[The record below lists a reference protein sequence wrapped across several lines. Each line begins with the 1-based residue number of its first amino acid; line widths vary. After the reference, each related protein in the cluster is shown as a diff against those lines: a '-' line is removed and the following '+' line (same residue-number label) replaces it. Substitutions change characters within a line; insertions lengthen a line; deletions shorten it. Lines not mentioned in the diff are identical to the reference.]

1 MEVDAFELNKNSG
14 RTNDNDWLRNTPILQ
29 YGVIEKVYDANL
41 VFVRQAVQES
51 ISAKKYTVRLLHLS
65 TQLKEESVRPL
76 VGDLVLLLFL
86 RGYKDEMFLDPLER
100 EKNNKGDGKIHA
112 TDADNYNMFSGV
124 GIQLSTVKGRS
135 STTTVYDEDSTGPT
149 VNERTVARVTKIF
162 NRAMSVLFDVPIET
176 SGGNPADEAINVLF
190 GPHSPFTE
198 ELHAAV
204 TRKYGYDKAKDGTI
218 VELAAPVTE
227 TYSNKAPITKN
238 ILGEVDVHIGT
249 DSQNASTTAPV
260 NIDLNDKSPVDVKS
274 KSGLSL
280 SFDKA
285 VLVKYGDKYTIEVTG
300 DMEIKGAGKVKIK
313 GSEIVLNDGV
323 GYVTEFTALK
333 TALTTAFT
341 TVNTLLG
348 TKMDMAGAPG
358 TVVLSMDTAKVTKVR
373 T

>member
-1 MEVDAFELNKNSG
+1 MKPDAFEFNKNNGIS
-14 RTNDNDWLRNTPILQ
+14 NDNDWLKNTPLIE
-29 YGVIEKVYDANL
+29 YGMITKVYDENL
-41 VFVRQAVQES
+41 VAVQVVVQD
-51 ISAKKYTVRLLHLS
+51 SAAPRNYNVRLLHLS
-65 TQLKEESVRPL
+65 SQLKEESVRPM
-76 VGDLVLLLFL
+76 VDDLVLLLFL
-86 RGYKDEMFLDPLER
+86 RAHKDDMFLDPAER
-100 EKNNKGDGKIHA
+100 RANSSDGDATIYAKNPN
-112 TDADNYNMFSGV
+112 NYNMFSGV
-124 GIQLSTVKGRS
+124 GIQLATIKGRS
-135 STTTVYDEDSTGPT
+135 SVTTVYDEDSNGPS

-162 NRAMSVLFDVPIET
+162 NKAMSMIFDVP
-176 SGGNPADEAINVLF
+176 SADGSADDEAISMLF
-190 GPHSPFTE
+190 GKRSPFTQE
-198 ELHAAV
+198 HHAAV
-204 TRKYGYDKAKDGTI
+204 ERKYGYAKALDGTI
-218 VELAAPVTE
+218 TEIDAPVTE
-227 TYSNKAPITKN
+227 TYSNKAPITEN

-249 DSQNASTTAPV
+249 DSHNASTTAPV

-300 DMEIKGAGKVKIK
+300 DMEIKGTGKVKIK